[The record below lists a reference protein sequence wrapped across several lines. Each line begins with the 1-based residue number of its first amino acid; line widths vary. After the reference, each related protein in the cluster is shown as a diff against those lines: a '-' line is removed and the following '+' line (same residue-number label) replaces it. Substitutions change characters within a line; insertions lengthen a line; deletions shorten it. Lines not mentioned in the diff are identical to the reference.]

1 MTTEKKERHMND
13 GKVPVR
19 LIVRTMRGIMEDPKA
34 TVKEKLLAATLVIRV
49 TKRRCLTD
57 GYYQYQVHSKQARNG
72 LRELL
77 DRVEGKKLN

>member
-13 GKVPVR
+13 GRVPVT
-19 LIVRTMRGIMEDPKA
+19 LIVRTMRGIMENPKA
-34 TVKEKLLAATLVIRV
+34 TVKEKLLAATLIIRV

-72 LRELL
+72 LKALL
-77 DRVEGKKLN
+77 DKVEGQTPN